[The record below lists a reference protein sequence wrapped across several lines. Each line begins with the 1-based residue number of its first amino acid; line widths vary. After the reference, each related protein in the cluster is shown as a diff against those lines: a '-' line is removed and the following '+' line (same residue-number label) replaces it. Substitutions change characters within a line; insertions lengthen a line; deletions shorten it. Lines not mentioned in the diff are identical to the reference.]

1 MNLFSFFSF
10 LILWGSCFRPMGYT
24 KMRNTHT
31 ILLHQRSGPMA
42 SVPTIN
48 SGPPPLYAAATPA
61 AATAP
66 TINTTSA
73 AVIPA
78 GLQHLVLSI
87 CHPKRAQIGGDIPP
101 TLAALIP
108 GSTATHTNK
117 VNAAATSVKI
127 LNPRSEPTSRS
138 VYLRFYSGRARA
150 RTSSAACVMEAAR
163 SVFYTPTTTLRF

>member
-1 MNLFSFFSF
+1 MNLFPFFSF

-66 TINTTSA
+66 TTTSA

-87 CHPKRAQIGGDIPP
+87 CHPKRAQIGGDIPA
-101 TLAALIP
+101 TSAALIP
-108 GSTATHTNK
+108 GPTATHTNK
-117 VNAAATSVKI
+117 VNVAATSVKI
-127 LNPRSEPTSRS
+127 LNPRSELHEVFTCGSI
-138 VYLRFYSGRARA
+138 RAEPGQEPQVLPASWR
-150 RTSSAACVMEAAR
+150 RQGVSSIR
-163 SVFYTPTTTLRF
+163 PQRH